1 MAVDRLRNG
10 MWELGPD
17 SDEPEW
23 RTVDDVPFEK
33 TLFAVVSTAAGPFAI
48 GDGGTMLAD
57 RGGGWEVIFDSG
69 PHTRDNQLRALA
81 VTDDGQRVWFS
92 GSSGALGC
100 YDVKSRRKFD
110 YSMPKE
116 MTSTWE
122 AVTVA
127 GPRGKEKALASNGS
141 GEVLPFTLDGFDVD
155 WGVASKP
162 AGAGSTMAALGA
174 SPDGIGYAVDT
185 SGNVFK
191 TTADDGW
198 ERIGIRNAQVKF
210 YDIYAGEKGRVYVAA
225 GDGRIYRY
233 DDSYKNWTPIGVTD
247 TASLRAFSAYEDEL
261 VVLGNGGEIYER
273 IEGDRWEAVHTPT
286 QEDLFDVALG
296 DPDVAVGADA
306 TVLERPRGQARQ
318 AGTSED
324 GDQFEGR
331 GEYHDGDG
339 VPPSGS
345 QNAQRSGDGDG
356 NAPTGDTTK

>member
-1 MAVDRLRNG
+1 

-23 RTVDDVPFEK
+23 RTVDDIPFEK

-57 RGGGWEVIFDSG
+57 RDGGWEVIFDSG

-191 TTADDGW
+191 TTAEDGW

-273 IEGDRWEAVHTPT
+273 VEGDRWEAVHTPT
-286 QEDLFDVALG
+286 KEDLFDVALG

-345 QNAQRSGDGDG
+345 QDASRSGDGDG
-356 NAPTGDTTK
+356 TGTASE